1 MNKSKMISA
10 TALATVMS
18 ATAASA
24 EMSVF
29 GFATGYWTTS
39 SAATGSSLGASS
51 ETMGVSYSGTMDNGM
66 GLGMTIN
73 TYGSATD
80 TTDVALSVSSDMG
93 SLSFGSAQN
102 SAADAYD
109 GMPGKAGLGL
119 AGTDTIVGKDYDD
132 GDTATGHGLQYTSPS
147 MNGWTAKVST
157 GFSSTQGVD
166 ATTSIAVQ
174 GSIAGVSIAA
184 GMASVDAA
192 DTAAVDAA
200 AIINGYYTANGTPG
214 TAIVI
219 SNNTGL
225 AADANSV
232 AGAAALIA
240 AGTHTLGQA
249 FTDAVDE
256 AAGIEGSHDDTFI
269 TASYSLGDISLGY
282 GLYSSDAASGDSASS
297 ISVSMPFAGM
307 TAGIQYG
314 EADNSGAAADDD
326 GYRIGLVKS
335 MGAGATFSVEYTD
348 VTTGLT
354 TDDNPTSF
362 RVGYM
367 VSF

>member
-1 MNKSKMISA
+1 
-10 TALATVMS
+10 
-18 ATAASA
+18 
-24 EMSVF
+24 MSVW
-29 GFATGYWTTS
+29 GFATGYWTSTN
-39 SAATGSSLGASS
+39 AATGSSLGASS

-80 TTDVALSVSSDMG
+80 SSDVALSISSDMG

-102 SAADAYD
+102 SAADAMD

-119 AGTDTIVGKDYDD
+119 AGTDTIVAKDYND
-132 GDTATGHGLQYTSPS
+132 GDAATGHGLQYTSPS
-147 MNGWTAKVST
+147 MNGWTAKVSQ

-166 ATTSIAVQ
+166 ATSSIAVK
-174 GSIAGVSIAA
+174 GSIAGISIAA
-184 GMASVDAA
+184 GVAMVDAA
-192 DTAAVDAA
+192 DTAAADAIA
-200 AIINGYYTANGTPG
+200 GYYTDNTDLATPI
-214 TAIVI
+214 AI
-219 SNNTGL
+219 NTGGTTTG
-225 AADANSV
+225 ANSV
-232 AGAAALIA
+232 DGAAELIA
-240 AGTHTLGQA
+240 DGTHTLGQA
-249 FTDAVDE
+249 FSPVV
-256 AAGIEGSHDDTFI
+256 AAAEGSHDDTFI

-282 GLYSSDAASGDSASS
+282 GLYSSDAAAGDSATS

-314 EADNSGAAADDD
+314 EADNSGADADDD

-348 VTTGLT
+348 VSTGDT
-354 TDDNPTSF
+354 TDENPNSF
-362 RVGYM
+362 RIGYM

>member
-18 ATAASA
+18 ATAANA
-24 EMSVF
+24 EMSVS

-39 SAATGSSLGASS
+39 SAATGSNLAASS
-51 ETMGVSYSGTMDNGM
+51 ETMAVSYSGTMDNGM
-66 GLGMTIN
+66 GLSVGMN
-73 TYGSATD
+73 TYGAGTD
-80 TTDVALSVSSDMG
+80 TTDVSISISSDMG

-102 SAADAYD
+102 SAADSHD
-109 GMPGKAGLGL
+109 NMPNRAGFGF

-132 GDTATGHGLQYTSPS
+132 GDTGTGHGLQYTSPS
-147 MNGWTAKVST
+147 ISGWTIAAST
-157 GFSSTQGVD
+157 GFSKTQGVD
-166 ATTSIAVQ
+166 ATTSVAVS
-174 GSIAGVSIAA
+174 GSIAGVSLAA

-192 DTAAVDAA
+192 DTAAVDSAV
-200 AIINGYYTANGTPG
+200 AIAGYYTINTDPG
-214 TAIVI
+214 TAIAI
-219 SNNTGL
+219 STGGETTG
-225 AADANSV
+225 ANSV
-232 AGAAALIA
+232 AGAAELIA
-240 AGTHTLGQA
+240 EGTHTLGQA
-249 FTDAVDE
+249 FTPAVAS
-256 AAGIEGSHDDTFI
+256 AARVEGSHDDTFI

-282 GLYSSDAASGDSASS
+282 GLYSSDAAAGDSASS

-335 MGAGATFSVEYTD
+335 MGAGASFAVEYTD
-348 VTTGLT
+348 VTTGVT

>member
-18 ATAASA
+18 ATAANA

-39 SAATGSSLGASS
+39 SAATGSNLGASS

-66 GLGMTIN
+66 GLSMTLN

-80 TTDVALSVSSDMG
+80 STDVALSVSSDMG

-102 SAADAYD
+102 SAADAMD

-119 AGTDTIVGKDYDD
+119 AGTDTIVTKDYSD
-132 GDTATGHGLQYTSPS
+132 GDTATGHGLHYTSPS
-147 MNGWTAKVST
+147 LNGWTIRASQ

-166 ATTSIAVQ
+166 PTSSVAVG
-174 GSIAGVSIAA
+174 GSIAGITLAA
-184 GMASVDAA
+184 GVASIGAA
-192 DTAAVDAA
+192 DTPATTLAAAV
-200 AIINGYYTANGTPG
+200 NGYYTINTDPG

-219 SNNTGL
+219 SSGGTTTG
-225 AADANSV
+225 ANSV
-232 AGAAALIA
+232 AGAAELVA

-249 FTDAVDE
+249 FTPAV
-256 AAGIEGSHDDTFI
+256 AQANAVGNNHDDTFI
-269 TASYSLGDISLGY
+269 TAAYSLGDISLGY
-282 GLYSSDAASGDSASS
+282 GLYSSDATGGDSASS
-297 ISVSMPFAGM
+297 ISVSMPLAGM

-348 VTTGLT
+348 ITTGLT
-354 TDDNPTSF
+354 TDDNPTSL

>member
-24 EMSVF
+24 EMSVW

-39 SAATGSSLGASS
+39 STSTGSSLGASS

-80 TTDVALSVSSDMG
+80 SSDVALSISSDMG

-102 SAADAYD
+102 SAADAMD

-119 AGTDTIVGKDYDD
+119 SGTDTIVAKDYND
-132 GDTATGHGLQYTSPS
+132 GDSATGHGLQYTSPS
-147 MNGWTAKVST
+147 MNGWTIKAST

-166 ATTSIAVQ
+166 ATTSVAVS
-174 GSIAGVSIAA
+174 GSIAGISLAA
-184 GMASVDAA
+184 GIASIDAA
-192 DTAAVDAA
+192 DTAAVEAAA
-200 AIINGYYTANGTPG
+200 AIDGVYVLN
-214 TAIVI
+214 TAIETEIVL
-219 SNNTGL
+219 SSAQQQARAVTQ
-225 AADANSV
+225 S
-232 AGAAALIA
+232 A
-240 AGTHTLGQA
+240 AGTHTILQNW
-249 FTDAVDE
+249 TPAVT
-256 AAGIEGSHDDTFI
+256 AAAAVEGSHDDTFM

-282 GLYSSDAASGDSASS
+282 GLYSSDMAAGDSASS
-297 ISVSMPFAGM
+297 VSVSMPFAGM
-307 TAGIQYG
+307 TAGLQYG

-348 VTTGLT
+348 ISTGAGE
-354 TDDNPTSF
+354 DPTSF

>member
-18 ATAASA
+18 ATAANA
-24 EMSVF
+24 EMSVW
-29 GFATGYWTTS
+29 GFATGYWTS
-39 SAATGSSLGASS
+39 SSTATGSSLGASS

-66 GLGMTIN
+66 GLSMTLN

-80 TTDVALSVSSDMG
+80 STDVALSVSSDMG

-102 SAADAYD
+102 SAADSMD
-109 GMPGKAGLGL
+109 GMPGKAGMGL
-119 AGTDTIVGKDYDD
+119 AGTDTIVAKDYND

-147 MNGWTAKVST
+147 INGWTVRASQ
-157 GFSSTQGVD
+157 GFSSTQGVSG
-166 ATTSIAVQ
+166 TSSVAVS
-174 GSIAGVSIAA
+174 GSIAGISLAA
-184 GMASVDAA
+184 GVAAIGAA
-192 DTAAVDAA
+192 DTAAVAA
-200 AIINGYYTANGTPG
+200 ATAINGYYTINTDPG
-214 TAIVI
+214 TAIAI
-219 SNNTGL
+219 SNNTGTG
-225 AADANSV
+225 ANSV
-232 AGAAALIA
+232 AGAATLVA

-249 FTDAVDE
+249 YTAAVTAADAV
-256 AAGIEGSHDDTFI
+256 EGDHDDTFI

-282 GLYSSDAASGDSASS
+282 GLYSSDMAAGDSASS
-297 ISVSMPFAGM
+297 VSVSMPFAGM

-348 VTTGLT
+348 ITTGLT

-362 RVGYM
+362 RIGYM

>member
-18 ATAASA
+18 ATAANA
-24 EMSVF
+24 EMSVW
-29 GFATGYWTTS
+29 GFATGYWTS
-39 SAATGSSLGASS
+39 SSTATGSSLGASS

-73 TYGSATD
+73 TYGSATNSS
-80 TTDVALSVSSDMG
+80 DVALSISSDMG

-102 SAADAYD
+102 SAADAMD
-109 GMPGKAGLGL
+109 GMPGKAGMGL
-119 AGTDTIVGKDYDD
+119 AGTDTIVSKDYND
-132 GDTATGHGLQYTSPS
+132 GDAATGHGLQYTSPS

-157 GFSSTQGVD
+157 GFSSTQGVTS
-166 ATTSIAVQ
+166 TTSVAVS
-174 GSIAGVSIAA
+174 GSIAGVSLAA
-184 GMASVDAA
+184 GIAQIGVA
-192 DTAAVDAA
+192 DTPAVETAAAV
-200 AIINGYYTANGTPG
+200 NGVYTLIGTPL
-214 TAIVI
+214 TPIVI
-219 SNNTGL
+219 NTNVGEG
-225 AADANSV
+225 AASV
-232 AGAAALIA
+232 AGAAALVE
-240 AGTHTLGQA
+240 AGTHRLVQA
-249 FTDAVDE
+249 YTPAATAAAAVGND
-256 AAGIEGSHDDTFI
+256 HDDTFI
-269 TASYSLGDISLGY
+269 TASYSIGDISLGY
-282 GLYSSDAASGDSASS
+282 GLYSSDAAAGDSASS
-297 ISVSMPFAGM
+297 VSVSMPFAGM

-348 VTTGLT
+348 ITTGVT

>member
-1 MNKSKMISA
+1 
-10 TALATVMS
+10 
-18 ATAASA
+18 
-24 EMSVF
+24 
-29 GFATGYWTTS
+29 
-39 SAATGSSLGASS
+39 
-51 ETMGVSYSGTMDNGM
+51 MDNGM

-80 TTDVALSVSSDMG
+80 TTDVALSISSDMG

-102 SAADAYD
+102 SAADAMD
-109 GMPGKAGLGL
+109 GMPGKAGMGL
-119 AGTDTIVGKDYDD
+119 AGTDTIVSKDYDD
-132 GDTATGHGLQYTSPS
+132 GDAATGHGLQYTSPS

-166 ATTSIAVQ
+166 ATTSIAVS

-192 DTAAVDAA
+192 DTAAADAVP
-200 AIINGYYTANGTPG
+200 GYYTINTDPG
-214 TAIVI
+214 TAIAI
-219 SNNTGL
+219 NTGGETTG
-225 AADANSV
+225 ANSV
-232 AGAAALIA
+232 AGAAELVAD
-240 AGTHTLGQA
+240 GTHTIGQA
-249 FTDAVDE
+249 FAPAVT
-256 AAGIEGSHDDTFI
+256 AAEGSHDDTFI

-282 GLYSSDAASGDSASS
+282 GLYSSDAAAGDSATS

-314 EADNSGAAADDD
+314 EADNSGADADDD

-348 VTTGLT
+348 VSTGDT
-354 TDDNPTSF
+354 TDENPNSF
-362 RVGYM
+362 RIGYI
-367 VSF
+367 VYF

>member
-18 ATAASA
+18 ATAANA

-39 SAATGSSLGASS
+39 NAATGSSLGASS

-102 SAADAYD
+102 SAADAMD

-119 AGTDTIVGKDYDD
+119 SGTDTIVTKDYDD
-132 GDTATGHGLQYTSPS
+132 GDSATGHGLQYTSPS
-147 MNGWTAKVST
+147 MNGWTAKVSQ
-157 GFSSTQGVD
+157 GFSSTQGLD
-166 ATTSIAVQ
+166 PTQSLAVS

-184 GMASVDAA
+184 GVASIGLNVAAA
-192 DTAAVDAA
+192 DE
-200 AIINGYYTANGTPG
+200 IIGSCAT
-214 TAIVI
+214 
-219 SNNTGL
+219 L
-225 AADANSV
+225 ADAGTSI
-232 AGAAALIA
+232 AYAAMADTTATCTGGTIVRPYSSASA
-240 AGTHTLGQA
+240 AQGN
-249 FTDAVDE
+249 
-256 AAGIEGSHDDTFI
+256 HDDTFI
-269 TASYSLGDISLGY
+269 TAAYSLGDISLGY
-282 GLYSSDAASGDSASS
+282 GMYSSDKNAGDTATS
-297 ISVSMPFAGM
+297 ISVSMPLAGM
-307 TAGIQYG
+307 TAGVQYG
-314 EADNSGAAADDD
+314 EADNSGATADDD

-348 VTTGLT
+348 ITTGA
-354 TDDNPTSF
+354 TDDENPTSF

>member
-18 ATAASA
+18 ATAANA

-80 TTDVALSVSSDMG
+80 TTDVALSISSDMG

-102 SAADAYD
+102 SAADAMD
-109 GMPGKAGLGL
+109 GMPGKAGMGL
-119 AGTDTIVGKDYDD
+119 AGTDTIVAKDYVD
-132 GDTATGHGLQYTSPS
+132 GDSATGHGLQYTSPS

-166 ATTSIAVQ
+166 ATTSIAVS
-174 GSIAGVSIAA
+174 GSIAGVSLAA
-184 GMASVDAA
+184 GMASVGVAG
-192 DTAAVDAA
+192 TAASLEVIGSCVVINDAGTGTTRTAMADADATCTGGTVERAFAA
-200 AIINGYYTANGTPG
+200 AVPVAL
-214 TAIVI
+214 
-219 SNNTGL
+219 NN
-225 AADANSV
+225 N
-232 AGAAALIA
+232 
-240 AGTHTLGQA
+240 
-249 FTDAVDE
+249 
-256 AAGIEGSHDDTFI
+256 HDDTFI
-269 TASYSLGDISLGY
+269 TAAYSLGDISLGY
-282 GLYSSDAASGDSASS
+282 GLYSSDATGGDSATSL
-297 ISVSMPFAGM
+297 SVSMPFAGM

-314 EADNSGAAADDD
+314 EADNSGANADDD
-326 GYRIGLVKS
+326 GYRIGLVKG

-348 VTTGLT
+348 ITTGDT
-354 TDDNPTSF
+354 TDENPTSF

>member
-18 ATAASA
+18 ATAANA
-24 EMSVF
+24 EMSVW

-39 SAATGSSLGASS
+39 NAATGSSLGASS

-102 SAADAYD
+102 SAADAMD
-109 GMPGKAGLGL
+109 GMPGKAGFGL
-119 AGTDTIVGKDYDD
+119 AGTDTIVAKDYDD
-132 GDTATGHGLQYTSPS
+132 GDAATGHGLQYTSPS
-147 MNGWTAKVST
+147 MNGWTAKVSQ

-166 ATTSIAVQ
+166 ATSSLAIS
-174 GSIAGVSIAA
+174 GSIAGVSLAA
-184 GMASVDAA
+184 GVAS
-192 DTAAVDAA
+192 
-200 AIINGYYTANGTPG
+200 I
-214 TAIVI
+214 
-219 SNNTGL
+219 
-225 AADANSV
+225 
-232 AGAAALIA
+232 GAAATATAAEVIGSCVVIADAGTSTTRTAMADADATCTGGTIERAYAAATTA
-240 AGTHTLGQA
+240 AGNN
-249 FTDAVDE
+249 
-256 AAGIEGSHDDTFI
+256 HDDTFI

-282 GLYSSDAASGDSASS
+282 GMYASDATGGDSATS

-307 TAGIQYG
+307 TAGVQYG

-335 MGAGATFSVEYTD
+335 MGAGASFSVEYTD
-348 VTTGLT
+348 ITTGDA
-354 TDDNPTSF
+354 TDENPTSF